1 MAYSFF
7 CSELLSN
14 GLHKNIKKTT
24 LKKNSGT
31 IKFSQ
36 IPGDT
41 NNIGEKNYQKNYKHS
56 TNKIKKKTKYKHKQ
70 ENQKKSHLGAHE
82 FRHNFQDCVS
92 PICYCCQD
100 IETTTHFP
108 LHCPNHHCARKTL
121 FHMINQVSGT
131 ISRQSDSTIKKILL
145 FGDNK
150 QILIQRNFYWCL
162 QSSLFH

>member
-41 NNIGEKNYQKNYKHS
+41 NNIAEKNYQKNYKHS
-56 TNKIKKKTKYKHKQ
+56 TNKIKKKQNINT
-70 ENQKKSHLGAHE
+70 NKK
-82 FRHNFQDCVS
+82 
-92 PICYCCQD
+92 
-100 IETTTHFP
+100 
-108 LHCPNHHCARKTL
+108 
-121 FHMINQVSGT
+121 
-131 ISRQSDSTIKKILL
+131 IKKKVI
-145 FGDNK
+145 
-150 QILIQRNFYWCL
+150 
-162 QSSLFH
+162 